1 MQTIDRVTADQLAQR
16 WTEFWN
22 GARELAPNLLSPD
35 FRIRFASPT
44 RELTDALRGP
54 VEVAAF
60 IGEFRAAR
68 PGLRFTMDGGAAGD
82 VDAAGSG
89 TFALRWRSHQ
99 PGQPDHSGID
109 MFEATAG
116 KLTRV
121 WSVTGTSMF
130 AVD

>member
-1 MQTIDRVTADQLAQR
+1 MPTTDRVTASQLGLR

-22 GARELAPNLLSPD
+22 GAMELGPNLLSPD

-60 IGEFRAAR
+60 IEEFRAAR
-68 PGLRFTMDGGAAGD
+68 PGLRFTMDGDAAGE
-82 VDAAGSG
+82 VDDAGSG
-89 TFALRWRSHQ
+89 TFALRWRSRQ
-99 PGQPDHSGID
+99 PGQADHSGID

-116 KLTRV
+116 RLTRV
-121 WSVTGTSMF
+121 WSVGGASTF

>member
-1 MQTIDRVTADQLAQR
+1 MPTTDHVTAFQLALR

-22 GARELAPNLLSPD
+22 GAMESAPKLLSPD

-44 RELTDALRGP
+44 GEITDALRGP
-54 VEVAAF
+54 DDVAAF

-68 PGLRFTMDGGAAGD
+68 PGLRFTMDGDAAGE

-89 TFALRWRSHQ
+89 TFAIRWRSHQ
-99 PGQPDHSGID
+99 PDQPDHSGID

-121 WSVTGTSMF
+121 WSVTGTSTF